1 MDQWTEQDFNA
12 LLIEAVRRAGL
23 DREFR
28 INLLNSSQ
36 TVLQELA
43 GNPLPDNYEV
53 SFVEDSDCRRTIVL
67 PPFESSETLL
77 CREDLERV
85 AGGVCVLTFDP

>member
-23 DREFR
+23 DCEFR
-28 INLLNSSQ
+28 RNLLNSSQ

-43 GNPLPDNYEV
+43 GKPLPEDFEV
-53 SFVEDSDCRRTIVL
+53 RFIEDTDCRRTIVL
-67 PPFESSETLL
+67 PPFDSSEGPL
-77 CREDLERV
+77 RNEDLERV
-85 AGGVCVLTFDP
+85 AGGVCMLTVDP